1 MKRFILEQSDEEF
14 YSSHSG
20 LALVG
25 LCVNRFARLGKA
37 MKRAIPLRHGI
48 SHEDVSKSYLGLM
61 CLGKSDFEAVAGV
74 REDDFF
80 QQALGIGRVP
90 SAETL
95 RQRLDEHAPA
105 MRTVIDEANVEF
117 MVNAKA
123 PVGALKTGHV
133 PLDIDVFPMNNSGT
147 RKEGVSRTYHG
158 YDGYAPI
165 AAYLGT
171 EGWCLACELRE
182 GKQHSQKEFGYVL
195 DRILP
200 RARRLTRLPLLVR
213 QDSAHDAL
221 ENRLRY
227 VEEEVDFIIKWNPRG
242 EDPAQWL
249 ERAERQGVWET
260 PRPGKRVALFSVVE
274 EHDHQ
279 GHTYCFRRVIRVTER
294 TIDKKGQ
301 TLLVP
306 DIELEGWWTSLAYP
320 DEQIVALY
328 QDHGTSEQFHSEFKT
343 DLDIERLPSGKFD
356 TNDLVLA
363 FGVFAYNILRFIGLI
378 GLTGEVAP
386 LRHPAKRRRLKTVIQ
401 ELMYLAARLIATG
414 RRLKLRFSR
423 LCPGFRAF
431 QQVYYQLAFG

>member
-25 LCVNRFARLGKA
+25 LCVNRFSGLGKA
-37 MKRAIPLRHGI
+37 LKAIPLRHGI
-48 SHEDVSKSYLGLM
+48 SHEDVARSYLGLM
-61 CLGKSDFEAVAGV
+61 CLGKSDFEAVANV

-80 QQALGIGRVP
+80 RQALGLERVP
-90 SAETL
+90 SPERL

-105 MRTVIDEANVEF
+105 MREVIDEADIEF
-117 MVNAKA
+117 MVNAKV
-123 PVGALKTGHV
+123 PVSPLNTGHV
-133 PLDIDVFPMNNSGT
+133 PLDIDVFAMDNSRT
-147 RKEGVSRTYHG
+147 KKEGVSRTYHG

-171 EGWCLACELRE
+171 EGWGLACELRA
-182 GKQHSQKEFGYVL
+182 GKQHSQKEFRYVWE
-195 DRILP
+195 RILP
-200 RARRLTRLPLLVR
+200 RARRLTKRPLLVR

-227 VEEEVDFIIKWNPRG
+227 IEEEVDFIIKWNPRG
-242 EDPAQWL
+242 EDPGEWL
-249 ERAERQGVWET
+249 EHAERQGVWEI

-274 EHDHQ
+274 EHPHRGQ
-279 GHTYCFRRVIRVTER
+279 TYYVRRVMRVTER
-294 TIDKKGQ
+294 TIDKRGQ
-301 TLLVP
+301 VLLVP
-306 DIELEGWWTSLAYP
+306 ELELEGWWTSLAYP
-320 DEQIVALY
+320 DQEIVALY

-363 FGVFAYNILRFIGLI
+363 FAVFAYNILRFIGLI
-378 GLTGEVAP
+378 GLTGSAAP
-386 LRHPAKRRRLKTVIQ
+386 LRHPAKRRRIKTVLQ
-401 ELMYLAARLIATG
+401 ELMYLAARLVATG

-431 QQVYYQLAFG
+431 EQVYYQLAFG